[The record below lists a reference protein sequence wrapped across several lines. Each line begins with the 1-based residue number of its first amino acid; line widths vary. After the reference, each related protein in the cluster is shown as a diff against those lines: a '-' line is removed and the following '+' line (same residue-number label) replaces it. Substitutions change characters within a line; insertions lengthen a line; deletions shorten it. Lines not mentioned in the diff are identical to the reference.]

1 MYSVNEIVIKPF
13 SEYKH
18 QFALCESCFWS
29 ATIFSKAQDE
39 EKQQHHIITDI
50 RNLQKCPLCEES
62 ISLMPLEKDEGYRIL
77 IGDKRGL
84 EMQFS
89 KLKSNNKTVH

>member
-39 EKQQHHIITDI
+39 EKQQHIITDI
-50 RNLQKCPLCEES
+50 RILQKCPLCEKS
-62 ISLMPLEKDEGYRIL
+62 ISLMPFEKDEVYRIL
-77 IGDKRGL
+77 SGDKRGL